1 MIQILESI
9 KLLGLGIA
17 SAILFTTISMAD
29 ISKTKNFIKTIDEVA
44 EEYPEGSI
52 ERKILKKRGF
62 VATVSAL
69 ETGNFQFKG
78 APTAEK
84 GNNYFGL
91 KPRGDQDF
99 ITTTGGVNIASF
111 PDIKSSIRGFANL
124 ITTDDRY
131 SEVVKAAEQDEP
143 ILNMFKGMTAYAEN
157 PNYITLLGNVYNDRI
172 KPIIETENAL
182 IPKRKPITEQMDS
195 LQ

>member
-1 MIQILESI
+1 MIQILELI

-17 SAILFTTISMAD
+17 SLIICSITMAEIND
-29 ISKTKNFIKTIDEVA
+29 TKSFIKAINEVA

-52 ERKILKKRGF
+52 ERKLLKKPGF

-78 APTAEK
+78 APTAQK

-91 KPRGDQDF
+91 KPMGDQDF

-182 IPKRKPITEQMDS
+182 IPKRKPIQEQMDN

>member
-1 MIQILESI
+1 MIQIQELI

-17 SAILFTTISMAD
+17 SLIICSITMAEIKD
-29 ISKTKNFIKTIDEVA
+29 TKSFIKAIDEVA

-52 ERKILKKRGF
+52 ERKLLKKRGF

-91 KPRGDQDF
+91 KPMGDQDF

-111 PDIKSSIRGFANL
+111 PDPKSSIRGFANL

-131 SEVVKAAEQDEP
+131 SEVAKAAEQDEP
-143 ILNMFKGMTAYAEN
+143 ISNMFQGMTSYAEN
-157 PNYITLLGNVYNDRI
+157 PNYVNLLNSVYNDRI
-172 KPIIETENAL
+172 KPIIETENML
-182 IPKRKPITEQMDS
+182 IPKRKPMNQQMDY

>member
-1 MIQILESI
+1 MIQILELI

-17 SAILFTTISMAD
+17 SAILFITISMAD
-29 ISKTKNFIKTIDEVA
+29 ISKTKDFIKAVEEVRS
-44 EEYPEGSI
+44 EYPEDAI

-78 APTAEK
+78 APTAQK
-84 GNNYFGL
+84 GNNYFGM
-91 KPRGDQDF
+91 KPIGDQDF
-99 ITTTGGVNIASF
+99 VTTTGGVNIGSF
-111 PDIKSSIRGFANL
+111 ADVKSSINAFINL

-131 SEVVKAAEQDEP
+131 SEVVKAAEQDQP
-143 ILNMFKGMTAYAEN
+143 IPNMFEGMASYAEN
-157 PNYITLLGNVYNDRI
+157 PNYVNLLSSVYNDRI
-172 KPIIETENAL
+172 KPVIETENVL
-182 IPKRKPITEQMDS
+182 IPRRKPITDQMNN